1 MTAVQLLQEMFEVL
15 SPQELQ
21 QTADMIIG
29 HASDAELQ
37 AELSHRR
44 EPRNAYEQDPG
55 VVTYP
60 YA

>member
-15 SPQELQ
+15 SPQELR

-37 AELSHRR
+37 AELAHRR
-44 EPRNAYEQDPG
+44 EPRNAYEKDPG
-55 VVTYP
+55 IVSYRQ
-60 YA
+60 